1 MTNLAT
7 YARIK
12 GQRRARTFRVMIQEY
27 SDHNPTIE
35 WSKHKNN
42 NNYMTQ
48 DIDRTRDKTLRKI
61 NLSIRLEHRLQEF
74 MRCTGR
80 NLEVGQELGQ
90 ELGPGPRMLVV
101 EGGPV
106 HELLGQDLIRF
117 LLEKS
122 VKDKRLASGLL
133 LETEA
138 CQGLRAHQTEII
150 RPLWKALK
158 MSTDETQLFK
168 DQTADSNIPANRISS
183 KITRTSLCIHRNS
196 SIITSL
202 KRPPLINTI
211 DTYQMEMWYQT

>member
-80 NLEVGQELGQ
+80 NLEVVQ
-90 ELGPGPRMLVV
+90 ELGPGPRMVV
-101 EGGPV
+101 VLEEGEPV
-106 HELLGQDLIRF
+106 HEVLGQDLIRF

-122 VKDKRLASGLL
+122 LKDKRLASGLL

-138 CQGLRAHQTEII
+138 CRGLGAHQTEII
-150 RPLWKALK
+150 RPL
-158 MSTDETQLFK
+158 
-168 DQTADSNIPANRISS
+168 
-183 KITRTSLCIHRNS
+183 
-196 SIITSL
+196 
-202 KRPPLINTI
+202 
-211 DTYQMEMWYQT
+211 